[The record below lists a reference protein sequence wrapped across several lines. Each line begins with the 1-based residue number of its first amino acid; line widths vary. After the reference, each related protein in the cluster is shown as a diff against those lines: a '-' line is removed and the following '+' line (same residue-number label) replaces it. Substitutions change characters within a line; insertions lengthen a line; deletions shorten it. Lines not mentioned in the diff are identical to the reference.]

1 MRKASPSWKTVAF
14 LEGASK
20 QLAPRASAP
29 KEMIAMK
36 KTILLGLLISGSL
49 VSIAQEQKITI
60 PMTAKNPE
68 GFAPAGWQVDGV
80 KTGDLNGDKID
91 DAAIVMTK
99 PEIRENN
106 KIVEKEKSFLVLAFG
121 DGSQFKRTAFSD
133 VPIINTPADMGFY
146 SGNISIENGVVV
158 IEIPSPPGDMNWLY
172 IYRYRWRQNRWM
184 LIGKTYG
191 EEYRFSPDTPTNQD
205 DTNLSTGLVN
215 RRDPNSFVLRG
226 KKKLPMEGD
235 YYELQAITTK
245 EAQKIDGLFE
255 PGEWQGYVLKL
266 NAKRQVL
273 RGVEFWKGI
282 SDVSAVLNAVRQDG
296 DIFIRAEVTDDQFSE
311 GDGLRL
317 VNEKGRI
324 IAPEEIK
331 TAPTPKGYNVEAR
344 YSMVDLVKLAPEY
357 GSILELSNFLKNDER
372 QNLEK
377 DERQD
382 LEKEVGFFAAV
393 EVIDVDGKAKRA
405 TLSTRL
411 RGSPFNGSIRAY
423 QEGVAVLE
431 NK

>member
-1 MRKASPSWKTVAF
+1 
-14 LEGASK
+14 
-20 QLAPRASAP
+20 
-29 KEMIAMK
+29 MK
-36 KTILLGLLISGSL
+36 KAFLLGLMISISL

-60 PMTAKNPE
+60 PMTAKDPE
-68 GFAPAGWQVDGV
+68 GFAPRGWQVDGV
-80 KTGDLNGDKID
+80 KKGDLNGDKID
-91 DAAIVMTK
+91 DAVIVMTK
-99 PEIRENN
+99 PEVRENN
-106 KIVEKEKSFLVLAFG
+106 KIVEGEKSFLVLAFG

-133 VPIINTPADMGFY
+133 VPIIDNPADMGIY
-146 SGNISIENGVVV
+146 PGNVSIENGVVV
-158 IEIPSPPGDMNWLY
+158 IEIPSPLGDMIWQY
-172 IYRYRWRQNRWM
+172 VYRYRWQENRWM
-184 LIGKTYG
+184 LIGKTYA
-191 EEYRFSPDTPTNQD
+191 EQYRFHPDTPANQD

-215 RRDPNSFVLRG
+215 RTDPNSFVLRG
-226 KKKLPMEGD
+226 KKKLPMTGD

-245 EAQKIDGLFE
+245 EDQKIDGHFE

-273 RGVEFWKGI
+273 RGIEFWRGI
-282 SDVSAVLNAVRQDG
+282 SDVSAVLNAVRQDE

-324 IAPEEIK
+324 IAPNEIK

-357 GSILELSNFLKNDER
+357 GSIQELLNFLQSDER
-372 QNLEK
+372 QYS
-377 DERQD
+377 
-382 LEKEVGFFAAV
+382 EKEVGFFAAV
-393 EVIDVDGKAKRA
+393 EVIDVDGKAQRA

-423 QEGVAVLE
+423 REGVAVLE

>member
-1 MRKASPSWKTVAF
+1 
-14 LEGASK
+14 
-20 QLAPRASAP
+20 
-29 KEMIAMK
+29 MK
-36 KTILLGLLISGSL
+36 KVFLLSLLISGSFE
-49 VSIAQEQKITI
+49 SIAQEQKITI
-60 PMTAKNPE
+60 PMTANNPE
-68 GFAPAGWQVDGV
+68 GFAPAGWHVDGV
-80 KTGDLNGDKID
+80 KRGDLNGDKID
-91 DAAIVMTK
+91 DAAIVMIK

-106 KIVEKEKSFLVLAFG
+106 QIVEKEKSFLVLAFG

-133 VPIINTPADMGFY
+133 VPVIDTPADMGIY
-146 SGNISIENGVVV
+146 AGSVSIENGVVV
-158 IEIPSPPGDMNWLY
+158 IEIQSPLGDMVWLHV
-172 IYRYRWRQNRWM
+172 YRYRWQQNRWM

-191 EEYRFSPDTPTNQD
+191 EEYRFDPDTPANQD

-215 RRDPNSFVLRG
+215 RTDANSFVLRG
-226 KKKLPMEGD
+226 KKKLPMTGE

-282 SDVSAVLNAVRQDG
+282 SDVSAVLNAVRQG
-296 DIFIRAEVTDDQFSE
+296 EDIFIRAEVTDDQFSE

-317 VNEKGRI
+317 VNDNGAI
-324 IAPEEIK
+324 IAPKEIK

-344 YSMVDLVKLAPEY
+344 YSMQDLVALAPEY
-357 GSILELSNFLKNDER
+357 GTRQELLNFLLSDER
-372 QNLEK
+372 QYLE
-377 DERQD
+377 R
-382 LEKEVGFFAAV
+382 EVGFFAAV

-405 TLSTRL
+405 TLSTKL

-423 QEGVAVLE
+423 REGVAVLE